1 MKRLVTFLHA
11 ILFSISFVL
20 IAPVCGNAQNKKAKA
35 NRKVSSR
42 VGASKKQGVKKILY
56 GQASYYHQKF
66 HGRKTASG
74 HVFNQQKLTAA
85 CNVLP
90 IGTRVRVTNLRNK
103 KSVVVTV
110 NDRLNKKTKRLID
123 LTYRAANTL
132 GFIKRGLT
140 RVKIEVL

>member
-20 IAPVCGNAQNKKAKA
+20 ITPVCGNAQNKKPKA
-35 NRKVSSR
+35 NRKVSAR

-140 RVKIEVL
+140 RVKVEVL

>member
-1 MKRLVTFLHA
+1 MKRLVTFLPA
-11 ILFSISFVL
+11 ILLSLSFVL
-20 IAPVCGNAQNKKAKA
+20 ITPVCGNAQNQKAKA
-35 NRKVSSR
+35 NRKATARVVSP
-42 VGASKKQGVKKILY
+42 KKQGVKKILY

-90 IGTRVRVTNLRNK
+90 LGTRVRVTNLRNK
-103 KSVVVTV
+103 KSVIVTV

>member
-1 MKRLVTFLHA
+1 M
-11 ILFSISFVL
+11 
-20 IAPVCGNAQNKKAKA
+20 
-35 NRKVSSR
+35 
-42 VGASKKQGVKKILY
+42 LY

>member
-123 LTYRAANTL
+123 LTFRAANTL